1 MGTMIGV
8 GVFGIPFAFAQAGF
22 FVGMMYLALL
32 GLATITLQLM
42 YAEVTLQTSGHH
54 QMVGYMRRYFSSK
67 WAHVAAVVFLGGS
80 WGALVAYILLGG
92 AFLAQLLMPF
102 FGGTERLYQGIF
114 LTVGFALALGG
125 LRLISDAEMYLVG
138 LLVAAILVIFV
149 RGVLDIHV
157 LNFLTTSAS
166 HALLPYGI
174 VLFSLG
180 GVHIIPEMRDALG
193 RYRSDLRSVIIKSS
207 LLVIVLYALFALV
220 VVGVTGSRTTEEA
233 LFGLGAQLGTWVLV
247 VGVIMGLLATATSFL
262 TTTMGIKDMME
273 YDYRLTKVLSW
284 FVMMA
289 VPLLFFVFGARNF
302 IRVIGFTG
310 AVFGGLTGVLIVMLY
325 QRVRTHYCN
334 RQAKCF
340 QLSKTIGATIAVV
353 FLLGALFEM
362 ARPIL

>member
-1 MGTMIGV
+1 MFSLSKKTVAHLQAGEMLVGTMIGV

-157 LNFLTTSAS
+157 
-166 HALLPYGI
+166 
-174 VLFSLG
+174 
-180 GVHIIPEMRDALG
+180 
-193 RYRSDLRSVIIKSS
+193 
-207 LLVIVLYALFALV
+207 
-220 VVGVTGSRTTEEA
+220 
-233 LFGLGAQLGTWVLV
+233 
-247 VGVIMGLLATATSFL
+247 
-262 TTTMGIKDMME
+262 
-273 YDYRLTKVLSW
+273 
-284 FVMMA
+284 
-289 VPLLFFVFGARNF
+289 
-302 IRVIGFTG
+302 
-310 AVFGGLTGVLIVMLY
+310 
-325 QRVRTHYCN
+325 
-334 RQAKCF
+334 
-340 QLSKTIGATIAVV
+340 
-353 FLLGALFEM
+353 
-362 ARPIL
+362 